1 MTPTD
6 LLRRK
11 IRRMINE
18 TIPADG
24 TAADTNFSEV
34 DIDDILTENSD
45 LNSAAAGAWMQ
56 KAALLNEKIQQY
68 TIGQESYTMTSLKDM
83 ADHCLKMAA
92 MYTSLAEKT
101 GANVSSLALNV
112 VRPGVV

>member
-6 LLRRK
+6 QLRRR

-18 TIPADG
+18 TIPTGG
-24 TAADTNFSEV
+24 TDADTNFSEL
-34 DIDDILTENSD
+34 DIDDLLSENDD
-45 LNSAAAGAWMQ
+45 LNTTAASGWMQ
-56 KAALLNEKIQQY
+56 KAALLDEKIQQY

-83 ADHCLKMAA
+83 ADHCLKMAD
-92 MYTSLAEKT
+92 MYTNLAEKS
-101 GANVSSLALNV
+101 GASVSSLALNV